1 MTIETILEI
10 SGQAL
15 LTILFIIGPPL
26 AASMAVGLF
35 VAIMQAATQI
45 QETSLTFVPKM
56 AAAAVTL
63 LLTARWN
70 INHLISFMNE
80 ILNQWEGLGR

>member
-15 LTILFIIGPPL
+15 LTIMFIVGPPL

-45 QETSLTFVPKM
+45 QETSLTFVPKL
-56 AAAAVTL
+56 AAAVVTL
-63 LLTARWN
+63 LFTARWN

-80 ILNQWEGLGR
+80 ILSQWETLGK

>member
-1 MTIETILEI
+1 M
-10 SGQAL
+10 
-15 LTILFIIGPPL
+15 TILFIIGPPL

-56 AAAAVTL
+56 AAAGVTL
-63 LLTARWN
+63 LFTARWS
-70 INHLISFMNE
+70 INHLMSFMNAMMGHFE
-80 ILNQWEGLGR
+80 VMGK